1 MAAYDCGSG
10 LTPQEALLER
20 VLREVVMRVQDARFV
35 LKGGGALVF
44 VYGSHR
50 HTTDLDFDAE
60 RKTDMTRRIRR
71 AIQAVGVE
79 IDEATWW
86 WPKGARATRDSMRYK
101 VEFVDNQGE
110 REELQVDT
118 RYRPRPKASQI
129 VTLNGIRTY
138 KVEALYD
145 QKLAAL
151 RNRKDARD
159 IFDLA
164 FLSSRYGQA
173 LNNAQVLKAERITRD
188 MNVLEQDLIHQLR
201 FDPKLARITNAE
213 SIVLE
218 FREAIVSQIQRRKLR
233 DAEQSVPLSIPLTDE
248 IIALRHLLHGEESML
263 PKRIQLPSRTI
274 RYG

>member
-1 MAAYDCGSG
+1 
-10 LTPQEALLER
+10 
-20 VLREVVMRVQDARFV
+20 MRVQDARFV